1 MNWTNYRLDRVKE
14 WEKNC
19 KWENFIDEDKI
30 NEILQNNENPSKDQ
44 VLNVIKKAKANA
56 HQGTMLSLED
66 TAILLNNKDKDL
78 DEEIFK
84 VATYIKEEVYGS
96 RIVLFSPIY
105 ISSPCVNNCEYCGF
119 KSSNSSLKRKVLN
132 QDEIKNEVSALLDE
146 GQKRLIAVYGEH
158 PRSDYEYIA
167 QSVRE
172 IYSVSKDKSNIRRVN
187 INAAP
192 MFEDEYKIIKNEGI
206 GTYQVFQETYHRKTY
221 EKVHPQDTLKGQ
233 YLWRLFALHR
243 GLNAGLEDV
252 AVGVLL
258 GLYDHRFEIL
268 SMLSHAYSLEKY
280 FGISTHT
287 MSFPR
292 IKATSN
298 SDDFGANSPYIIS
311 DEEFLRVVA
320 IIRLMCPFTGT
331 ILTARE
337 EPELRDIAI
346 KKCGI
351 SQMDAGT
358 NIGIGGYS
366 KTKIKNDLTNQQ
378 FKIGDNR
385 TIDEFIL
392 AIIKEGKLPSFC
404 TSCYREGRTG
414 ENCMPLAKNATIK
427 FLCVPNAL
435 LTFKEYIR
443 DYASDEVKEIGENVI
458 IPKYLGMLKENLPKV
473 ASDVEIM
480 LKEIEGGRQDA
491 HI

>member
-1 MNWTNYRLDRVKE
+1 MGWTQDRLAKIKE
-14 WEKNC
+14 WEKEC
-19 KWENFIDEDKI
+19 KWENFVDENLI
-30 NEILQNNENPSKDQ
+30 NDIIEKTQNPSKEK
-44 VLNVIKKAKANA
+44 VLAVIKKAKSNANT
-56 HQGTMLSLED
+56 GKMLSLED
-66 TAILLNNKDKDL
+66 TAILLNNTDKEL

-84 VATYIKEEVYGS
+84 AATYIKKEIYGD
-96 RIVLFSPIY
+96 RIVLFSPFY
-105 ISSPCVNNCEYCGF
+105 IASPCVNDCKYCGF
-119 KSSNSSLKRKVLN
+119 RASNSSLSKKILKF
-132 QDEIKNEVSALLDE
+132 DEIRSEVEALLDS

-158 PRSDYEYIA
+158 PKSDYEFIA
-167 QSVRE
+167 KSVRE
-172 IYSVSKDKSNIRRVN
+172 IYSVKKDKSEIRRVN

-192 MFEDEYKIIKNEGI
+192 MFEDEYKVIKNEGI

-221 EKVHPQDTLKGQ
+221 ESVHPQNTLKGQ
-233 YLWRLFALHR
+233 YNWRLFSLHR

-252 AVGVLL
+252 ALGVLI

-268 SMLSHAYSLEKY
+268 AMLSHAYSLEKY
-280 FGISTHT
+280 FGISAHT

-298 SDDFGANSPYIIS
+298 SQKFNPYIIS
-311 DEEFLRVVA
+311 DEEFLKVIA

-337 EPELRDIAI
+337 EPEFRNIAL

-351 SQMDAGT
+351 SQTDAGT

-366 KTKIKNDLTNQQ
+366 QTKVKNDLTNQQ

-385 TIDEFIL
+385 SIDEFIL
-392 AIIKEGKLPSFC
+392 SIIKDGRLPSFC

-414 ENCMPLAKNATIK
+414 ENFMPLAKNATIK
-427 FLCVPNAL
+427 YLCIPNGI

-443 DYASDEVKEIGENVI
+443 DYASNEVKDIGENVI
-458 IPKYLGMLKENLPKV
+458 IPKYLGILKENLPKV
-473 ASDVEIM
+473 AQKVEAM
-480 LKEIEGGRQDA
+480 LKDIENGGKDA